1 MGADRNSAWY
11 VVRTKPRAE
20 AFAAANLRT
29 RAVEVFFPRLARRFA
44 RDAARAIEPLFPGYL
59 FAHLSLDT
67 QFQVA
72 SWTPGVAHL
81 LSGADG
87 APARLDDAVVA
98 SLRDRADG
106 GDVLA
111 PGPAF
116 RTGDAVEG
124 ARSQSTSAA
133 QMKHQSSE
141 ASMKPAKNTIICA
154 WLGVPS
160 TMPASALPRAPQNTM
175 FFWFDNDS
183 SAPAP
188 KALRPWAVPSS
199 CLGGCQASRSPWI
212 PSQTR

>member
-67 QFQVA
+67 QFHIA

-106 GDVLA
+106 GDVLV
-111 PGPAF
+111 PQPAF
-116 RTGDAVEG
+116 RTGDAVEVCSG
-124 ARSQSTSAA
+124 PFAGLLAVVDRPCTATGRVQILLEILRRQTRVD
-133 QMKHQSSE
+133 
-141 ASMKPAKNTIICA
+141 
-154 WLGVPS
+154 L
-160 TMPASALPRAPQNTM
+160 PASAV
-175 FFWFDNDS
+175 
-183 SAPAP
+183 APA
-188 KALRPWAVPSS
+188 
-199 CLGGCQASRSPWI
+199 
-212 PSQTR
+212 